1 MSRLREEMKVI
12 PKPAWVFAAIVPVV
26 GVLAYFLFLFMVT
39 RHADDSDTAFVGFM
53 SIWSLFV
60 GTIIVVTFSVYLLMI
75 GYIAG
80 DARRRGMRWVL
91 WTLLAFFIP
100 NAIGIL
106 LYFILREP
114 LLRQCPRCGTGTK
127 AAFPYCPSCGA
138 NLAGTCPSC
147 QTAIEPEWSHCAR
160 CGAKLSSPGDPKP
173 SPA

>member
-1 MSRLREEMKVI
+1 VNRLREEMKVI
-12 PKPAWVFAAIVPVV
+12 PRVTWFIAAVPPLLFVLGCVFFLVAFQSPTSGPPPLMTAW
-26 GVLAYFLFLFMVT
+26 L
-39 RHADDSDTAFVGFM
+39 AFVGTM
-53 SIWSLFV
+53 ISVSLFV
-60 GTIIVVTFSVYLLMI
+60 FILMV
-75 GYIAG
+75 GYISG

-91 WTLLAFFIP
+91 WTLLAIFIP

-147 QTAIEPEWSHCAR
+147 QSAIEPEWTHCAR
-160 CGAKLSSPGDPKP
+160 CGAKLSSRSDPKP